1 MKSVKLSELTALG
14 NTELLGRI
22 DDYHKELFNLRFQ
35 KAQGQLSDT
44 NVSKSVRRTIARIKT
59 IMRQRELA
67 AQEKKA

>member
-1 MKSVKLSELTALG
+1 MKSVKLSELTVLS

>member
-1 MKSVKLSELTALG
+1 MKSVKLSELTALS

>member
-1 MKSVKLSELTALG
+1 MKSVKLSELTALS
-14 NTELLGRI
+14 NAELLGRI

>member
-1 MKSVKLSELTALG
+1 MKSVKLSELTTLS